1 MLRNVGIR
9 SHFRGLELVAA
20 SAGWMPPHARVCWL
34 SDRPVEPSFDRWG
47 WPHSSSR
54 PAVRYP
60 DGWSIHAWKGARVP
74 AWVINAPQDITLDG
88 IDTQID
94 PLVRNAGCYGSSLGR
109 KWSYRGAV
117 IDSWAVVEF
126 PACGEVRS
134 FRCILP
140 HLRTLAER

>member
-1 MLRNVGIR
+1 MSGSGAI
-9 SHFRGLELVAA
+9 SAA
-20 SAGWMPPHARVCWL
+20 SNSLLQVRDGCCRTLVFAGFLIVRL
-34 SDRPVEPSFDRWG
+34 SHRSIVG